1 MSRQG
6 IGRKIGTETAPASK
20 PSGATAFAHG
30 PGASAAATMAG
41 VEVKAAPA
49 AQDAIRKRAY
59 ELYVERIAK
68 GQPGDAKT
76 DWLKAEREAKK

>member
-6 IGRKIGTETAPASK
+6 ISRKIGTETAPANK
-20 PSGATAFAHG
+20 PSGATPFAHG
-30 PGASAAATMAG
+30 PGAGATATMAG

-49 AQDAIRKRAY
+49 TQDAIRKRAY
-59 ELYVERIAK
+59 ELYAERTAK

-76 DWLKAEREAKK
+76 DWLKAEKELKK